1 MSSPSTASPT
11 GSRTKSTTDFYVT
24 GATTQFASRHDQRLS
39 YCLYVPTAHRT
50 AEQPLPLL
58 VMQHGTG
65 RTGPQYR
72 DAMAGFAEEHGIVV
86 LAPLFPAGLGSDP
99 DDLHNFKF
107 MEYEGIRFDLA
118 LLAIVEEAAQRVRVD
133 AGRFVLHGFSGGGQF
148 AHRFLLLH
156 PERLAGVS
164 IGAPGRVTLIDPER
178 AWWLG
183 TGGFEER
190 FGKPVDLDRIREV
203 PVQLVVGEEDTET
216 WEINNPGDSNW
227 MEGADAV
234 GRTRVERITALYE
247 NYRSLG
253 IDASL
258 DIVPGVAHNGMG
270 VLDEVRAFAAGAL
283 GRR

>member
-1 MSSPSTASPT
+1 MSTPSTTTPK
-11 GSRTKSTTDFYVT
+11 GSRTKSTADFYVT
-24 GATTQFASRHDQRLS
+24 GSTTQFASRYDQRLS
-39 YCLYVPTAHRT
+39 YCLYVPAAHRT
-50 AEQPLPLL
+50 AEHPLPLL
-58 VMQHGTG
+58 VIQHGTG

-72 DAMAGFAEEHGIVV
+72 DALADFAEEHGIVV

-107 MEYEGIRFDLA
+107 MEHEGVRFDLA
-118 LLAIVEEAAQRVRVD
+118 LLAIVEEAAERVRID
-133 AGRFVLHGFSGGGQF
+133 TSRFVLHGFSGGGQF

-156 PERLAGVS
+156 PDRLAGVS

-178 AWWLG
+178 EWWLG
-183 TGGFEER
+183 TRGFAER

-203 PVQLVVGEEDTET
+203 PVHLVVGSEDTET
-216 WEINNPGDSNW
+216 WEINNPGDTNW
-227 MEGADAV
+227 MDGADAV

-253 IDASL
+253 IDARL

-270 VLDEVRAFAAGAL
+270 VLDEVRAFTADVFE
-283 GRR
+283 GR